1 LKIVS
6 YYRPDGKPSWGLWAA
21 AGVRDAHHCGTLVAP
36 SFEALLSEGNGDGL
50 ALLAEWDR
58 STDESDALLDPNV
71 LTWRSPIPV
80 PRRNI
85 FCLGPNYR
93 DHIEE
98 SPHSDAVPAEPIYF
112 TKATTTVTGHRSV
125 VQIDPAITQQVDWEI
140 ELGVVL
146 GRGGRNIDVD
156 EALNHVFGYT
166 IINDLSARD
175 QQHGRPEHQWFLGKS
190 LDGFCPMGPAVTTAD
205 EVPDPQLLDMSLRVN
220 GAEKQLS
227 NTRNMIFSVADIVAD
242 LSRYVTLLPG
252 DIISTGTPGGVGAA
266 RVPPEFLTDGD
277 VVSATISR
285 LGQLDCV
292 MRAA

>member
-6 YYRPDGKPSWGLWAA
+6 YFRPDGEPSWGIWTAD
-21 AGVRDAHHCGTLVAP
+21 GVRDADRPGHPAVP
-36 SFEALLSEGNGDGL
+36 SFEALLSETG
-50 ALLAEWDR
+50 AVLAELDR
-58 STDESDALLDPNV
+58 AANEPGALLDPAE
-71 LTWRSPIPV
+71 LTWRSPIPA

-93 DHIEE
+93 DHVEE
-98 SPHSDAVPAEPIYF
+98 SQHSDAVPAEPIYF
-112 TKATTTVTGHRSV
+112 TKATTTVTGHRNV
-125 VQIDPAITQQVDWEI
+125 VRIDPAITREVDWEV

-146 GRGGRNIDVD
+146 GRGGRNIAV
-156 EALNHVFGYT
+156 EQALEHVFGYT

-190 LDGFCPMGPAVTTAD
+190 LDGFCPIGPAVTTAD
-205 EVPDPQLLDMSLRVN
+205 EIPDPQQLELSLRVN
-220 GAEKQLS
+220 GVEKQRS
-227 NTRNMIFSVADIVAD
+227 NTQNMIFSVAEIIAD

-266 RVPPEFLTDGD
+266 RVPPEFLVAGD
-277 VVSATISR
+277 VVSATISS

-292 MRAA
+292 MSAA